1 MYNCELRIIIL
12 PHAVNGFCNF
22 NMTSNN
28 RGEYNWTETPG
39 GFSVMLPCTFGG
51 ESMEQ
56 NATRFCSGAQQ
67 DWEAPVLTMCFTEV
81 TSNIQGIGMVSFL
94 NSLSFQ
100 P

>member
-1 MYNCELRIIIL
+1 MYNSQLRIIISL
-12 PHAVNGFCNF
+12 HAENGFCNF

-28 RGEYNWTETPG
+28 RGEYNWTETFG
-39 GFSVMLPCTFGG
+39 DNSTVLPCTFGS
-51 ESMEQ
+51 ESMEPT
-56 NATRFCSGAQQ
+56 AMRFCNGTQQ

-81 TSNIQGIGMVSFL
+81 TRNIQGIGRVSFL